1 MSAGAVSARRI
12 EPEWLDAL
20 PPHEERAR
28 RSRDDLVRVNAL
40 MGSAS
45 RVAGVLG
52 AASPRTVAEIGGGC
66 GRFLLSVAS
75 RAALASPVEATIL
88 DREPCVG
95 TRTLE
100 SLRTLGWNAQA
111 VRGDVFDWLDART
124 TPRFDAIVANLFL
137 HHFDDAALKG
147 MLAAVAARTRC
158 FVAFEPRRSRV
169 ALAGAKLLGLVGCND
184 VTRHDAVVSVRA
196 GFLDGELARLWSA
209 PGWRLVEERAGPFG
223 HRFVAW
229 AP

>member
-1 MSAGAVSARRI
+1 MSAAASRARRM

-20 PPHEERAR
+20 PAHDARAR

-45 RVAGVLG
+45 CVAGVLREV
-52 AASPRTVAEIGGGC
+52 SPRTVAEIGGGC

-95 TRTLE
+95 TGALE
-100 SLRTLGWNAQA
+100 SLRSLRWNAQV
-111 VRGDVFDWLDART
+111 VRSDVFEWLNART

-137 HHFDDAALKG
+137 HHFDDAALED
-147 MLAAVAARTRC
+147 MLAAIAARTRC
-158 FVAFEPRRSRV
+158 FVAFEPRRSRM
-169 ALAGAKLLGLVGCND
+169 ALAGARLLGLVGCND

-196 GFLDGELARLWSA
+196 GFLDGELTRLWTA
-209 PGWRLVEERAGPFG
+209 PGWRLVEERSGPFG
-223 HRFVAW
+223 HRLVAS